1 MNFEKLL
8 NNSLF
13 LNCNKE
19 SIKNILSL
27 DKIMEKSYK
36 KDSIIVQEGDECKF
50 ISFIIEGCI
59 YISEISKDGDILH
72 IKQYAQNEPFGCA
85 LYKAKRKGYPFTL
98 IACEDS
104 KLIHIPF
111 EQIELLIKHDET
123 FRNNFISCISDNI
136 FVLRDKIK
144 VLSQKDIRSK
154 LLLYLSSNEKNGMTK
169 INHTKTELSKI
180 LGIARGSISRELKK
194 MEEENIISFIDKNK
208 IKILNYNLYP

>member
-104 KLIHIPF
+104 NLIHIPF

-144 VLSQKDIRSK
+144 VLSQKNIRSK